1 MTMATTFGAVR
12 IDRVA
17 ELDSWPFPT
26 AEMFP
31 AVTTALHD
39 CTTIDLT
46 ITTHLLRSPDGV
58 VLVDTGNGN
67 GKERPTLRAHHR
79 FATDYLDR
87 LAAVGVT
94 PDDVDVV
101 VLTHLHPDHCG
112 GSTRL
117 VDGRWVPTFPRA
129 RHLVARAEFAWLE
142 ALHHQGPTDGVPAD
156 LARTFADSVRPV
168 VEAGL
173 VDIVDLP
180 QTIIDGVTL
189 HPAAGHT
196 AGHLVVEVTG
206 GGRTALLT
214 GDVLHHPLQFGD
226 LALAQSGDADPAA
239 AAATR
244 RALCERAADTGARL
258 MPAHFGG
265 PDGGHVLRT
274 DTGYRFEQ
282 VSE

>member
-1 MTMATTFGAVR
+1 MTTAFGAIR

-31 AVTTALHD
+31 ALES
-39 CTTIDLT
+39 CETIDLT
-46 ITTHLLRSPDGV
+46 ITTHVLHSPDGV

-67 GKERPTLRAHHR
+67 DKERPTLRAHHR

-94 PDDVDVV
+94 PEDVDIV

-129 RHLVARAEFAWLE
+129 RHLVARAEYAWLE
-142 ALHHQGPTDGVPAD
+142 ALHDQRPTGGVPAD
-156 LARTFADSVRPV
+156 LASTFADSVLPV

-173 VDIVDLP
+173 LDLVDLP
-180 QTIIDGVTL
+180 RTILDGIAL
-189 HPAAGHT
+189 HQAAGHT

-206 GGRTALLT
+206 GGRTALVT

-239 AAATR
+239 AARTR
-244 RALCERAADTGARL
+244 RALCERAAATGARL

-265 PDGGHVLRT
+265 PEGGHVRRT
-274 DTGYRFEQ
+274 GTSYRFEQ
-282 VSE
+282 VSG